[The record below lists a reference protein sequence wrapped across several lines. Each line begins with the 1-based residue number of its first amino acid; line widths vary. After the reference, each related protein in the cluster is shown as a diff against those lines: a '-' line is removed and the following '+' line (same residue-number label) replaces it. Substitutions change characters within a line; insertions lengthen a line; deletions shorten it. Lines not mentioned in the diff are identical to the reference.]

1 MTSADR
7 SGSAW
12 PLRERTLRVA
22 VVDDEPLIREGL
34 AELLAAEPGVAVVAI
49 CADGAAALAAVRAH
63 APDVLFLDVRMPGTD
78 GLAVARDIADGAVGA
93 DGRGPAVV
101 FATAHDRYALQAF
114 EVSAVDYLLKPFDA
128 ARVRESLRRVRA
140 RLAEPA
146 ALEPAH
152 LARELA
158 ALAVR
163 LAGGLTTG
171 LTTDRTA
178 GVTAATAVT
187 AAAAVPARWAERLVV
202 GVARGARVVP
212 VRDVEWVEAADNYVR
227 VHAAGGG
234 GLLREPLR
242 DLERRLDPAHFARV
256 HRSALVNL
264 ARVHALRPRPSGDY
278 ALTMRGGAI
287 VTLSR
292 TYRDAVLA
300 RLR

>member
-1 MTSADR
+1 MTPADR
-7 SGSAW
+7 PPPHQPSPAGPVAA
-12 PLRERTLRVA
+12 PPLRVA

-34 AELLAAEPGVAVVAI
+34 AQMLGAEPGVVVVAA

-63 APDVLFLDVRMPGTD
+63 APDVLFLDVQMPGVD
-78 GLAVARDIADGAVGA
+78 GLAVARTIADEAA
-93 DGRGPAVV
+93 DLGTPAPAVV
-101 FATAHDRYALQAF
+101 FATAHDRYALHAF

-128 ARVRESLRRVRA
+128 ARVRESLRRVRG
-140 RLAEPA
+140 RLAGPA
-146 ALEPAH
+146 ALAPAH
-152 LARELA
+152 LAAQLA
-158 ALAVR
+158 ALAAR
-163 LAGGLTTG
+163 LTGGLTGG
-171 LTTDRTA
+171 LTDDAA
-178 GVTAATAVT
+178 GAAG
-187 AAAAVPARWAERLVV
+187 AAPRPAERLVV

-212 VRDVEWVEAADNYVR
+212 VREVEWVEAADNYVR

-242 DLERRLDPAHFARV
+242 DLERRLDPRRFARV

-264 ARVHALRPRPSGDY
+264 ARVRELRPLPSGDY
-278 ALTMRGGAI
+278 ALTMQSGAT

>member
-1 MTSADR
+1 MTPADR
-7 SGSAW
+7 PPPHQPSPAGPVAA
-12 PLRERTLRVA
+12 PPLRVA

-34 AELLAAEPGVAVVAI
+34 AQMLGAEPGVVVVAA

-63 APDVLFLDVRMPGTD
+63 APDVLFLDVQMPGVD
-78 GLAVARDIADGAVGA
+78 GLAVARTIADEAA
-93 DGRGPAVV
+93 DLGTPAPAVV
-101 FATAHDRYALQAF
+101 FATAHDRYALHAF

-140 RLAEPA
+140 RLAGPA
-146 ALEPAH
+146 ALAPAH
-152 LARELA
+152 LAAQLA
-158 ALAVR
+158 ALAAR
-163 LAGGLTTG
+163 LTSGLT
-171 LTTDRTA
+171 DD
-178 GVTAATAVT
+178 
-187 AAAAVPARWAERLVV
+187 AAAGAAPRPAERLVV

-212 VRDVEWVEAADNYVR
+212 VREVEWVEAADNYVR

-242 DLERRLDPAHFARV
+242 DLERRLDPERFARV

-264 ARVHALRPRPSGDY
+264 ARVRELRPLPSGDY
-278 ALTMRGGAI
+278 ALTMQSGAT